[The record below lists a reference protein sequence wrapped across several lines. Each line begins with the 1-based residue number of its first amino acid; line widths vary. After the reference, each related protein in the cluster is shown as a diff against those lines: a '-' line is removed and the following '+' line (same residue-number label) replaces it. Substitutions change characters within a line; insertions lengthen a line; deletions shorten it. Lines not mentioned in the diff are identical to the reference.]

1 MTDKILTVAADQMP
15 CAGALRAPIGRGGIS
30 CYAWSEIFNKE
41 VVMLVIT
48 LRSSEAIR
56 IGDEIRVSI
65 ERIERHESTELT
77 EVKFGIDA
85 PVDVLVLRSELSVRR
100 PPPEE
105 S

>member
-1 MTDKILTVAADQMP
+1 
-15 CAGALRAPIGRGGIS
+15 
-30 CYAWSEIFNKE
+30 
-41 VVMLVIT
+41 MLVIT